1 MRPFRLLAVFA
12 LTAGLAVAL
21 GDVSSADDSP
31 ATKAEKLA
39 KLKEKL
45 KNADPATKAK
55 LLEKF
60 KNADPETKAKFKGL
74 FKGQGKGKGKAEPPQ
89 APPPALAPAK
99 PTAPPPKP
107 PAEQNPAA
115 LARLIDGHLDRKL
128 SEAKVSPA
136 PQATDDEFLRRAYLD
151 LSGVIPTLAQAKA
164 FLDDKAP
171 DKRSRLIDELL
182 AGPNF
187 GRHLTD
193 GWMAKLVPGGTDN
206 RFIPRDPFGDWL
218 EKQFNDNRPWNE
230 VVADILTATGTVEEN
245 PAVTF
250 VLANRSTDKLT
261 DQTTQH
267 FLGVQLQCAQ
277 CHNHPFTEWKQAEYW
292 GVAAF
297 FEKVKPDNPR
307 NVLRGFDNLKIGVA
321 EGVGR
326 SKVKDFFPE
335 GAKTVPAKFLGGPE
349 PELNRAAPYRPVLAT
364 WLTAADNPYFAK
376 AMANRVWGQLFG
388 RGIVNPV
395 DDLHDGNPPSHPELL
410 DTLAKD
416 FAANGFDLKYLY
428 RAVCNTNAYGRTS
441 KPPKGAADP
450 DPALFARMTVKVMTP
465 EQLFDSLAQA
475 TGAQAQIA
483 ERMKDNP
490 KRGPVGPRNQFV
502 QFFLAGAEEANP
514 VEYEAGIPQALKLM
528 NSRLVGNPAAVRAYA
543 SPSDPP
549 AAVFERV
556 YLAALSRRPT
566 PAEVKKLNGYM
577 TKAGNP
583 AAGYSDVLWAV
594 LNSSEF
600 TMVR

>member
-1 MRPFRLLAVFA
+1 MRRFLRPLAVFA

-21 GDVSSADDSP
+21 GDVSAADDG

-39 KLKEKL
+39 KLKDKL
-45 KNADPATKAK
+45 KNLDPATKEKLLAK
-55 LLEKF
+55 LKE
-60 KNADPETKAKFKGL
+60 KAKE
-74 FKGQGKGKGKAEPPQ
+74 KGKGKANKPEPAP

-99 PTAPPPKP
+99 PPATDPKP
-107 PAEQNPAA
+107 PSGQDPAA
-115 LARLIDGHLDRKL
+115 LARRIDGHLDRKL
-128 SEAKVSPA
+128 AAAGVSPV
-136 PQATDDEFLRRAYLD
+136 PQSSDDEFVRRAYLD
-151 LSGVIPTLAQAKA
+151 LTGVIPTLAQAKA
-164 FLDDKAP
+164 FLDDKSP
-171 DKRSRLIDELL
+171 GKRSRLVDELL
-182 AGPNF
+182 ADPNF

-193 GWMAKLVPGGTDN
+193 GWMAKLIPGGTDN
-206 RFIPRDPFGDWL
+206 RFVPRDPFGDWL

-230 VVADILTATGTVEEN
+230 VVSDILTAAGTIEDN
-245 PAVTF
+245 PAVTYY
-250 VLANRSTDKLT
+250 LTNRSADKLT

-277 CHNHPFTEWKQAEYW
+277 CHNHPFTAWKQDEYW
-292 GVAAF
+292 AVAAF
-297 FEKVKPDNPR
+297 FSKVKPDAPR
-307 NVLRGFDNLKIGVA
+307 NALKGIDNTKLGVQ
-321 EGVGR
+321 EGIGR
-326 SKVKDFFPE
+326 SKSKEFFPD

-349 PELNRAAPYRPVLAT
+349 PELNRAEPYRPVLAK
-364 WLTAADNPYFAK
+364 WLTAADNPYFAR

-410 DTLAKD
+410 DELAKD

-428 RAVCNTNAYGRTS
+428 RAVCNTQAYGRTS
-441 KPPKGAADP
+441 KPTKGVADP
-450 DPALFARMTVKVMTP
+450 DPALFARMTVKVMSP
-465 EQLFDSLAQA
+465 EQLFDSLAQV
-475 TGAQAQIA
+475 TGSQAQVA
-483 ERMKDNP
+483 ERMKNSP

-514 VEYEAGIPQALKLM
+514 VEYEAGIPQALKMM

-543 SPSDPP
+543 SASDPP

-566 PAEVKKLNGYM
+566 PAEVKKLNAYLA
-577 TKAGNP
+577 KSANP

>member
-1 MRPFRLLAVFA
+1 MRPLLRPLAVFL
-12 LTAGLAVAL
+12 LTAGLAVAF
-21 GDVSSADDSP
+21 GDASAADD
-31 ATKAEKLA
+31 ATAKAEKLA
-39 KLKEKL
+39 KLK
-45 KNADPATKAK
+45 AK
-55 LLEKF
+55 L
-60 KNADPETKAKFKGL
+60 KNADPETKAKILEKL
-74 FKGQGKGKGKAEPPQ
+74 KNADPDTKAKLKALLKGKGKAEQAPP

-99 PTAPPPKP
+99 PAAPPPIP
-107 PAEQNPAA
+107 PANQDPAA

-136 PQATDDEFLRRAYLD
+136 PQATDDEFVRRAYLD
-151 LSGVIPTLAQAKA
+151 LTGVIPTLAQAKA
-164 FLDDKAP
+164 FLDDQSP
-171 DKRSRLIDELL
+171 GKRTRLIDELL
-182 AGPNF
+182 ADPNF

-230 VVADILTATGTVEEN
+230 VVADILTATGTIADS

-250 VLANRSTDKLT
+250 VLTNRSADKLT
-261 DQTTQH
+261 DQTTRH

-277 CHNHPFTEWKQAEYW
+277 CHNHPFTEWKQTEYW
-292 GVAAF
+292 AMAAF
-297 FEKVKPDNPR
+297 FEKVRPDNPR
-307 NVLRGFDNLKIGVA
+307 NPVRGGDNTAIGVQ

-326 SKVKDFFPE
+326 SRAREFFPE

-349 PELNRAAPYRPVLAT
+349 PELNRATPYRPVLAK

-395 DDLHDGNPPSHPELL
+395 DDIHDGNPPSHPELL
-410 DTLAKD
+410 DALAKD

-428 RAVCNTNAYGRTS
+428 RAVCNSAAYGRTS
-441 KPPKGAADP
+441 KPAKGVPDP
-450 DPALFARMTVKVMTP
+450 DPALFARMTVKAMTP
-465 EQLFDSLAQA
+465 EQLFDSLAQV
-475 TGAQAQIA
+475 TGTQAAIA

-502 QFFLAGAEEANP
+502 AFYLAGAEEANP

-543 SPSDPP
+543 SPGDRP
-549 AAVFERV
+549 AEVFERL

-566 PAEVKKLNGYM
+566 AAEVKRLTAHLNQ
-577 TKAGNP
+577 AANP